1 MSNRIIITR
10 SSGLLKIEP
19 IYPALLEELSF
30 FYRFKD
36 KIKKRIFDR
45 RTGLMRDIFM
55 DGPLRVVKKH
65 LYSITPD
72 DSAIITYDGL
82 LHKIKNYFYANNIDF
97 EIVEP
102 YDVYVEPNLTER
114 VFEGLYPDQRCAVE
128 LMISHDGGC
137 MVEAATNTGK
147 TRIIASLC
155 RAYNEHKGLIVTN
168 RQSVANKLYKDLLE
182 LAPEC
187 DPGVYL
193 SNNKKKGR
201 TLVITSA
208 SLKKFD
214 VNEVD
219 YIIYDEAH
227 GAGSHVRSQDLLRF
241 KKAVRYGL
249 SATIKTGFKGIE
261 NYLEAIFGPI
271 VFELTDQQLEAMN
284 RATPLNVYVL
294 DVVNGPNFTGKSQD
308 LTMERNGIWYNR
320 HRNKLIKEC
329 VELAPQDQQLI
340 IYVRTL
346 AHLEELVQNFLPE
359 GFEVFHGKL
368 SRPEKDRILKG
379 FNEGTSKRI
388 ISTDCLAE
396 GVDPR
401 NLFIMINANWMQS
414 DVSVLQK
421 AGRNRRLS
429 EGKNFGVVIDFNDDW
444 NDKMSRKAQ
453 NRIKHYK
460 NKGYSL
466 IKDCTP
472 SDIVFV
478 QN

>member
-10 SSGLLKIEP
+10 SSGILKIEH

-45 RTGLMRDIFM
+45 RTGMMRDIFM

-82 LHKIKNYFYANNIDF
+82 LHKIKNYFYANNVEF

-155 RAYNEHKGLIVTN
+155 RAYSEHKGLIVTN

-214 VNEVD
+214 VNQVD

-308 LTMERNGIWYNR
+308 LTMERNGVWYNR

-329 VELAPQDQQLI
+329 VEMAPQDQQLI

-359 GFEVFHGKL
+359 GFEIFHGKL
-368 SRPEKDRILKG
+368 SKPEKDRILRG

-429 EGKNFGVVIDFNDDW
+429 EGKNFGVVIDFNDGW

-453 NRIKHYK
+453 NRVKHYK